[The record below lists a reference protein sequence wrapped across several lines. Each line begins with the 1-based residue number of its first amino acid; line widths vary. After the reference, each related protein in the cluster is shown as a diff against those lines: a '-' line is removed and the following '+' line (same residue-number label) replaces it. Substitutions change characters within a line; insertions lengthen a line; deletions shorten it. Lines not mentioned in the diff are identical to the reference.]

1 MMLDVGILI
10 LRVGFGGLLAV
21 QHGLPKLQ
29 QWAQYA
35 SVFPDPLH
43 VGSKMSL
50 GLAVFGELVCGSL
63 VAVGLASRIAAIPA
77 FITMAVAFFVVHS
90 IDPWTKKEMAFV
102 YMIAFLVLALTGP
115 GRLSLDAL
123 IGAKRKVSSYRP

>member
-10 LRVGFGGLLAV
+10 LRLGFGGLLAV

-43 VGSKMSL
+43 IGSKASL
-50 GLAVFGELVCGSL
+50 AMAIFGELVCGSL
-63 VAVGLASRIAAIPA
+63 LAVGLAARLAAIPPL
-77 FITMAVAFFVVHS
+77 ITMAVAFFVVHNL
-90 IDPWTKKEMAFV
+90 DPWTKKEMAFV
-102 YMIAFLVLALTGP
+102 YLVAFLVLALTGP
-115 GRLSLDAL
+115 GRLSLDAV